1 MPAKPPESTPDRIRS
16 EPPRN
21 SFSPRPT
28 FSRPA
33 RRSQYRAVTA
43 SGGRARK
50 GPLHGTQRSLHL
62 GGCVR
67 AGATLR
73 GRAPLTPA
81 PTSSRP
87 PRAALRKNPHPVVR
101 RARKRSAR
109 ALEAP
114 PRHGLAGGI
123 VAVPPRRHQAPPSR
137 SAAGGTATRLRVK
150 IAVPA
155 VIGAALVSLEG
166 LPCGLVATASCAKR
180 RACPVHCAPS
190 SCSWPSGRPR
200 ARRRPKAF
208 GVGAA
213 AAPGHGTP
221 GAAAQTRTICVNYAP
236 GPVRRRISLA
246 RRAGRVYR
254 EPTARM
260 LSLRAHLPPTPEPL
274 GSSAVPLGRGL
285 TRFLG
290 VCENPHDFPSCMP
303 TAEILTPWQLT

>member
-43 SGGRARK
+43 SGGTARK

-150 IAVPA
+150 IA
-155 VIGAALVSLEG
+155 GARGDRRGARELGRSSLRLGGDGVLRQETRMSGSLLALVL
-166 LPCGLVATASCAKR
+166 LVA
-180 RACPVHCAPS
+180 VGPS
-190 SCSWPSGRPR
+190 
-200 ARRRPKAF
+200 
-208 GVGAA
+208 
-213 AAPGHGTP
+213 
-221 GAAAQTRTICVNYAP
+221 
-236 GPVRRRISLA
+236 
-246 RRAGRVYR
+246 
-254 EPTARM
+254 
-260 LSLRAHLPPTPEPL
+260 
-274 GSSAVPLGRGL
+274 
-285 TRFLG
+285 
-290 VCENPHDFPSCMP
+290 
-303 TAEILTPWQLT
+303 